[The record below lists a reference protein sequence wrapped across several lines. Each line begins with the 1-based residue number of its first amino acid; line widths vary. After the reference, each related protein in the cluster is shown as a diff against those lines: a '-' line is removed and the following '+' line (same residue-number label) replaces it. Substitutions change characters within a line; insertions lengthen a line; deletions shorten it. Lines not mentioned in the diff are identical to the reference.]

1 MQKII
6 NKKFV
11 LNIFAAGILMCG
23 ISACTSSKKEEIILP
38 PVYQQAPDEP
48 EYGTVFL
55 SRPPYPVPENDTVQ
69 NSKSLSASHEEIT
82 ISAKNKYVE
91 DIVKDIGKLSGYR
104 PYVSAFIAKK
114 RISLDISGD
123 LDSVCA
129 KVANESKSS
138 VSVDHIAKEIRFVAG
153 VSPKL

>member
-6 NKKFV
+6 NKKFN
-11 LNIFAAGILMCG
+11 NILLAAGILISG
-23 ISACTSSKKEEIILP
+23 ISACSSSDNEKVIIP
-38 PVYQQAPDEP
+38 PVTEQAPEEP
-48 EYGTVFL
+48 EYGTTFL
-55 SRPPYPVPENDTVQ
+55 SRPPYPVPENDEVRKTQ
-69 NSKSLSASHEEIT
+69 KLSTSHEEIT

-91 DIVKDIGKLSGYR
+91 DIAKDIGKMTGYR

-114 RISLDISGD
+114 RITLEISGD
-123 LDSVCA
+123 IDSVCA